1 MPANR
6 EPLHEASDRH
16 SYYYRRSLTTRDF
29 LMAAGVGI
37 GVGMIA
43 FYFTTRFA
51 QRTPLV
57 ADEAARTP
65 RRRSKGLAG

>member
-16 SYYYRRSLTTRDF
+16 SYYYRRSLTARDF

-37 GVGMIA
+37 GAGVLA
-43 FYFTTRFA
+43 FYLAARFA
-51 QRTPLV
+51 QRTPLLPEKAGKPV
-57 ADEAARTP
+57 K
-65 RRRSKGLAG
+65 RRRKGLAG